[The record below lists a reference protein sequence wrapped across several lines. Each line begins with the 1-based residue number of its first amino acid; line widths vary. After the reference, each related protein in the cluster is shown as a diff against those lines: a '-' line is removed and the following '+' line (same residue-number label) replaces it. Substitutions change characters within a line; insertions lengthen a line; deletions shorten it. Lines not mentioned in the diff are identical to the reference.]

1 VFVGQDLYSG
11 GSFVYDPWV
20 LYARGII
27 TAPNVVLA
35 GIVGSGKSSL
45 AKSLYTRSLP
55 FGRRVYVPGDPKG
68 EHTAVA
74 NAVGGRAIV
83 LGHGLNNRLNPL
95 DEGHRPA
102 ACRMSSGPRTVAAR
116 RRDLIGALAETVLA
130 RGLSPLEHTAIDLA
144 LTQTVRENEVPILP
158 MVVDRILAPSADADG
173 RLAEDGRLVG
183 HALRRLVAGDLAGLF
198 DGPSTV
204 RFDPSLPMISLDLSR
219 VTENSTLISVL
230 MTCSSAWM
238 ESALLDPN
246 GGQRWVIYDE
256 AWRLMS
262 HPALLRRMDAHWR
275 LARHYGIANMLIFHK
290 LTDLDNVGD
299 QGSAMRSLANS
310 LLANAETRIVYRQ
323 ESDQLGPTAT
333 ALGLTG
339 TEQQLLPNLGVGQG
353 LWRIKARSFV
363 TSTSSTPP
371 SSPVRHQQPR
381 GGRPPMNLTSPRRS
395 TPNDDENRLRSSC
408 RTSSSPSPPTA
419 PSPHRRRN
427 TVPAPGAG
435 AWTRATFGPL
445 MDAITKDRT
454 VAVRVEVRECDGSVF
469 TDIIRPAN
477 PDAPCTVAEKP
488 VPETRRSRH
497 AREVPRLMEVTA
509 TGSCRVRMSPSRHR
523 RPHRRH
529 RNRRPPGA
537 LDLDDLALRTTGRR

>member
-1 VFVGQDLYSG
+1 MSASEPERLHTSVLVAPAAERRRLRKQRRQAAARLQAEQRRAEKQAARAKAEAEKAERRATTYLPAVGEPGPAALRSPGRFRLPRHQDTSATLAGAYPFVAEGGLGSDGVFVGQDLYSG

-27 TAPNVVLA
+27 TAPNIVLA
-35 GIVGSGKSSL
+35 GSVGSGKSSL

-74 NAVGGRAIV
+74 EAVGGRAIV
-83 LGHGLNNRLNPL
+83 LGHGLHTRLNPL
-95 DEGHRPA
+95 DEGHRP
-102 ACRMSSGPRTVAAR
+102 SGLSDEQWASTVASR

-130 RGLSPLEHTAIDLA
+130 RGLTPLEHTAIDLA
-144 LTQTVRENEVPILP
+144 LTATVRENTVPILP
-158 MVVDRILAPSADADG
+158 MVVDRILSPSQDNDG
-173 RLAEDGRLVG
+173 RLGEDGRLVG
-183 HALRRLVAGDLAGLF
+183 HALRRLVAGDLGGLF

-204 RFDPSLPMISLDLSR
+204 AFDPSLPMISLDLSR

-238 ESALLDPN
+238 ESALLDPA

-323 ESDQLGPTAT
+323 ESDQLGPTAQ

-363 TSTSSTPP
+363 TQHQLHPAELALFDTSS
-371 SSPVRHQQPR
+371 RAA
-381 GGRPPMNLTSPRRS
+381 GG
-395 TPNDDENRLRSSC
+395 
-408 RTSSSPSPPTA
+408 
-419 PSPHRRRN
+419 HR
-427 TVPAPGAG
+427 
-435 AWTRATFGPL
+435 
-445 MDAITKDRT
+445 
-454 VAVRVEVRECDGSVF
+454 
-469 TDIIRPAN
+469 
-477 PDAPCTVAEKP
+477 
-488 VPETRRSRH
+488 
-497 AREVPRLMEVTA
+497 
-509 TGSCRVRMSPSRHR
+509 
-523 RPHRRH
+523 
-529 RNRRPPGA
+529 
-537 LDLDDLALRTTGRR
+537 

>member
-1 VFVGQDLYSG
+1 MNRDDAERLHTAVLVAPASEKRRVRKQRQRAAAKLQAKQQHSEREETRAKYLAELAERRGTSYLPTAGEPGPAQLRSPGRFRLPRHQDTSATLAGAYPFLAEGGLGSDGVFVGQDLYSG

-27 TAPNVVLA
+27 TAPNLVLA

-74 NAVGGRAIV
+74 EAVGGRAIV
-83 LGHGLNNRLNPL
+83 LGHGLAARLNPL
-95 DEGHRPA
+95 DEGYRPSG
-102 ACRMSSGPRTVAAR
+102 MSDESWASTVASR
-116 RRDLIGALAETVLA
+116 RRDLIGALAETVLT
-130 RGLSPLEHTAIDLA
+130 RPLTPLEHTAIDTA
-144 LTQTVRENEVPILP
+144 LTEVVRSNDVPILP
-158 MVVDRILAPSADADG
+158 MVVEHILAPAQHADPDG

-204 RFDPSLPMISLDLSR
+204 TFDPTLPMISLDLSR

-246 GGQRWVIYDE
+246 GGQRWCIYDE

-290 LTDLDNVGD
+290 LTDLENVGD
-299 QGSAMRSLANS
+299 QGSAMRALANS
-310 LLANAETRIVYRQ
+310 LLANAETRIIYRQ
-323 ESDQLGPTAT
+323 ESDQLGVTAG

-339 TEQQLLPNLGVGQG
+339 TEQKLLPGLGVGQG
-353 LWRIKARSFV
+353 LWRIKDRSFV
-363 TSTSSTPP
+363 CQ
-371 SSPVRHQQPR
+371 HQLHP
-381 GGRPPMNLTSPRRS
+381 
-395 TPNDDENRLRSSC
+395 DE
-408 RTSSSPSPPTA
+408 
-419 PSPHRRRN
+419 
-427 TVPAPGAG
+427 
-435 AWTRATFGPL
+435 
-445 MDAITKDRT
+445 
-454 VAVRVEVRECDGSVF
+454 
-469 TDIIRPAN
+469 
-477 PDAPCTVAEKP
+477 
-488 VPETRRSRH
+488 
-497 AREVPRLMEVTA
+497 
-509 TGSCRVRMSPSRHR
+509 
-523 RPHRRH
+523 
-529 RNRRPPGA
+529 
-537 LDLDDLALRTTGRR
+537 LALFDTTGRMVG

>member
-1 VFVGQDLYSG
+1 MSTREPERLHTSVLVAPTDDRRRLRKQRKQAAARLQAEQHRTEQAAAREKAETERAERRATTYLPAAGEPGPTALRTPGGFHLPRHQDTSATLAGAYPFVAEGGLGSEGVFVGLDLYSG

-20 LYARGII
+20 LYARGMI

-83 LGHGLNNRLNPL
+83 LGHGLNTRLNPL
-95 DEGHRPA
+95 DEGHRPTGLSDQEWA
-102 ACRMSSGPRTVAAR
+102 ITVASR

-130 RGLSPLEHTAIDLA
+130 RGLTPLEHTAIDLA
-144 LTQTVRENEVPILP
+144 LTAVVTENTVPILP
-158 MVVDRILAPSADADG
+158 MVVDRILAPDAAADA

-262 HPALLRRMDAHWR
+262 HPALLKRMDAHWR

-290 LTDLDNVGD
+290 LSDLDNVGD
-299 QGSAMRSLANS
+299 AGSAMRSLANS

-323 ESDQLGPTAT
+323 ESDQLGPTAQ

-339 TEQQLLPNLGVGQG
+339 TEQKLLPSLGIGQG
-353 LWRIKARSFV
+353 LWRIKDRAFV
-363 TSTSSTPP
+363 TQHQLHPAELALFDTSS
-371 SSPVRHQQPR
+371 R
-381 GGRPPMNLTSPRRS
+381 LTSG
-395 TPNDDENRLRSSC
+395 
-408 RTSSSPSPPTA
+408 
-419 PSPHRRRN
+419 
-427 TVPAPGAG
+427 V
-435 AWTRATFGPL
+435 
-445 MDAITKDRT
+445 K
-454 VAVRVEVRECDGSVF
+454 
-469 TDIIRPAN
+469 
-477 PDAPCTVAEKP
+477 
-488 VPETRRSRH
+488 
-497 AREVPRLMEVTA
+497 
-509 TGSCRVRMSPSRHR
+509 
-523 RPHRRH
+523 
-529 RNRRPPGA
+529 
-537 LDLDDLALRTTGRR
+537 